1 MNINDFRVKMLQLIA
16 ATSNDKFDLI
26 IGLSRG
32 GLIPAVYLSHRFNIP
47 MVTADIS
54 HELSV
59 GDNKNT
65 HSGLLPK
72 IAENIQ
78 SILVVDD
85 IVDSGNT
92 ILALTQQLETTA
104 KITVA
109 SLYLKDGAESYLVNN
124 APSNFIKCICA
135 EILPV
140 DAPFIYFPWENPDI
154 ED

>member
-1 MNINDFRVKMLQLIA
+1 MNLTDFRVKIIQLIDEV
-16 ATSNDKFDLI
+16 SNDQFDLI

-32 GLIPAVYLSHRFNIP
+32 GLVPAVYLSHRFDIP
-47 MVTADIS
+47 MVIADIS

-65 HSGLLPK
+65 HSGYLPK
-72 IAENIQ
+72 IADNIQ

-109 SLYLKDGAESYLVNN
+109 SLYIKDGAERYLIDE
-124 APSNFIKCICA
+124 APSNFVKCVYT
-135 EILPV
+135 EVLPI
-140 DAPFIYFPWENPDI
+140 DAPFIYFPWEQVNL
-154 ED
+154 